1 VGREA
6 PVIHDGFIFSS
17 SEPQMLK
24 QIGNAVPALLGY
36 ALATMAIQV
45 LNAMQPAA
53 SPRRSRRMIQ
63 V

>member
-6 PVIHDGFIFSS
+6 PVIHDRFIFRS
-17 SEPQMLK
+17 SERQMLK
-24 QIGNAVPALLGY
+24 QIGSAVPALLDY

-53 SPRRSRRMIQ
+53 LPGGADG
-63 V
+63 